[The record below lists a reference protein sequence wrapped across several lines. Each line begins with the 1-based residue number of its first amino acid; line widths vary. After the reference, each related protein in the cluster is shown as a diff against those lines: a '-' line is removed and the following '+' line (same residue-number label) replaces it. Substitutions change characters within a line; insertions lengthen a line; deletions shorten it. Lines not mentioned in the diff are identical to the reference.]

1 MKDLYDMIVAVVD
14 KHSPIDPGQLSPKLV
29 EEFGLEVYDKWE
41 SVQMEDGG
49 EDMVASLVEA
59 GRLIEILYFL
69 PGLRRGR
76 SLLLP
81 AGTEIRVNRGPADA
95 APHQEP

>member
-14 KHSPIDPGQLSPKLV
+14 KHSPIDPRQLSPKLV
-29 EEFGLEVYDKWE
+29 EEFGLEVYGRWE

-49 EDMVASLVEA
+49 EEVIASLVEA
-59 GRLIEILYFL
+59 GRLVEILYFL
-69 PGLRRGR
+69 PGLEGGR

-81 AGTEIRVNRGPADA
+81 AGTEIRVNRGPAGA